1 MSLNLKNWF
10 ANTLAL
16 ALICF
21 GFLLITGVASAD
33 AYDHKMTVSPSS
45 QSGDPEEQLQYTITI
60 ENTGDNDDTYDMSV
74 TNSTIPTGYTAF
86 ILPSTLSVE
95 EDESGTATLFIKIA
109 NRTTNTA
116 EGGDSAQVSFKS
128 KSQNSAS
135 GGKTKTQTA
144 SLTVNNVYGT
154 TLTPT
159 TGEKTVDPNE
169 NVKFMVSVKNS
180 GGNTEDSVTISFT
193 ANGVDSWDITP
204 QPSTLTLDINEVG
217 YFNLSVTPD
226 IEAIAGLKSISIN
239 SSSEGVIGFF

>member
-16 ALICF
+16 ALMCF
-21 GFLLITGVASAD
+21 GLLLITGVASAD

-116 EGGDSAQVSFKS
+116 EGGDPAQVSFKT
-128 KSQNSAS
+128 KYQYRAC
-135 GGKTKTQTA
+135 GGKT
-144 SLTVNNVYGT
+144 
-154 TLTPT
+154 
-159 TGEKTVDPNE
+159 
-169 NVKFMVSVKNS
+169 
-180 GGNTEDSVTISFT
+180 
-193 ANGVDSWDITP
+193 
-204 QPSTLTLDINEVG
+204 
-217 YFNLSVTPD
+217 
-226 IEAIAGLKSISIN
+226 
-239 SSSEGVIGFF
+239 